1 MKNKIILLLS
11 LLLLGACSAS
21 KEVEPAK
28 LELPFTMAGVSYTL
42 PVKTKTLMDN
52 GWYSNDDLD
61 LLLNPNSVIHH
72 YTMRFEK
79 NFIYTSFYNPGTEA
93 IPLKDAYVVKIRAEN
108 RLAGEGIDIEEPVD
122 IQIYDGINYE
132 FSLEDIEKQLG
143 EPVKTENNIM
153 NIYTYKEQEYFSI
166 EIEKEKA
173 TDKMQWINITNYHIS
188 EEKPN

>member
-1 MKNKIILLLS
+1 
-11 LLLLGACSAS
+11 
-21 KEVEPAK
+21 
-28 LELPFTMAGVSYTL
+28 
-42 PVKTKTLMDN
+42 
-52 GWYSNDDLD
+52 
-61 LLLNPNSVIHH
+61 
-72 YTMRFEK
+72 MRFEK